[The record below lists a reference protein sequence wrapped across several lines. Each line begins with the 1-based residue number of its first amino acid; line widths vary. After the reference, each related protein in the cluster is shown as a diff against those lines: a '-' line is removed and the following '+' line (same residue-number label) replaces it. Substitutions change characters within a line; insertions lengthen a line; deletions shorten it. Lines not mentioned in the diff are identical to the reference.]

1 MGDAQACWSW
11 NAQNSSVLKL
21 NLTCKARNGI
31 INGVFSDYDNE
42 CRDVYHNLRVVLLA
56 KILKATDCL

>member
-1 MGDAQACWSW
+1 MLVATQSSIL
-11 NAQNSSVLKL
+11 AQNSSVLKS